1 MTILERYVDQH
12 PRSQVLHQR
21 ALRLFPNGVTHDMR
35 HQSPFPIYV
44 DRALGSRKWDV
55 DGNEIIDFV
64 MGHGSLLLGH
74 SYPSI
79 VEAVARQAAL
89 GTHFGASHELE
100 VRWGE
105 MVQQLVPSAEA
116 LRFTSSGT

>member
-44 DRALGSRKWDV
+44 DRAQGSRKWDV

-74 SYPSI
+74 SYPSTDSL
-79 VEAVARQAAL
+79 ATSATPPRRRRRPAA
-89 GTHFGASHELE
+89 AS
-100 VRWGE
+100 
-105 MVQQLVPSAEA
+105 P
-116 LRFTSSGT
+116 TSGHSRHRGGVGHRS